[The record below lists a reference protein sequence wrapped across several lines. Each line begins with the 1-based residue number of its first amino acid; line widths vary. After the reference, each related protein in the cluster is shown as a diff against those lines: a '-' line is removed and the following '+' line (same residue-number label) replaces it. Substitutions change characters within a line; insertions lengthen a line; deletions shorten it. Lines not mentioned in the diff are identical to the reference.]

1 VGPIAS
7 GTANGAAAY
16 EGPGARIRVLV
27 VDDSAIARELLVRGL
42 SRESGIEV
50 VGTAEDAYAA
60 RDKIVFL
67 KPDVLTL
74 DVEMP
79 RMNGIAFLKK
89 LLPQYPLPV
98 VIVSGLTVEGSRHAL
113 EALDAGAV
121 AVVAKPAASDR
132 DGLAAMLAELAEAVK
147 DAARADVSKMRRGAV
162 LALARARRGARLE
175 RKPPAPPIG
184 ASGERFEAPGA
195 RRIIAI
201 GASTGGTM
209 ALNAII
215 PFFPESMPGTVV
227 VQHMPPVFTRLFA
240 ESLNRISK
248 VEVREA
254 QDGDL
259 VEPGLVLVA
268 PGDFHAKL
276 VSRGGTWK
284 VSCVPG
290 PKVSGHRPSVD
301 MLFSSVADVA
311 GDRAVGIL
319 LTGMGRD
326 GAEGLLRMRRAG
338 GRCLAQD
345 EASSVVFGMPKEA
358 WELGAAE
365 RLVSLDRAVDE
376 LLACLA
382 DSATPGRRTIQRHP
396 PIGRSAESTE

>member
-1 VGPIAS
+1 MPA
-7 GTANGAAAY
+7 AGA
-16 EGPGARIRVLV
+16 EPRARVRVLV
-27 VDDSAIARELLVRGL
+27 VDDSAIARELLERGL

-79 RMNGIAFLKK
+79 RMDGIEFLKK

-98 VIVSGLTVEGSRHAL
+98 VVVSGLTVEGSRHAL

-132 DGLAAMLAELAEAVK
+132 EGLTAMLAELAEAVK
-147 DAARADVSKMRRGAV
+147 DAARADVSKMRRSAV
-162 LALARARRGARLE
+162 LALAGARAGVRLE
-175 RKPPAPPIG
+175 RKPPTPPIG
-184 ASGERFEAPGA
+184 APGA
-195 RRIIAI
+195 GRIIAI
-201 GASTGGTM
+201 GASTGGTT
-209 ALNAII
+209 ALNMII
-215 PFFPESMPGTVV
+215 PLFPESMPGTIV

-259 VEPGLVLVA
+259 VKPGLVLVA
-268 PGDFHAKL
+268 PGDLHATL
-276 VSRGGTWK
+276 VSRGGIRK

-290 PKVSGHRPSVD
+290 PKISGHRPSVD
-301 MLFSSVADVA
+301 VLFSSVADVV
-311 GDRAVGIL
+311 GDKAVGLL

-326 GAEGLLRMRRAG
+326 GAAGLLRMRRAG
-338 GRCLAQD
+338 GRCLVQD

-365 RLVSLDRAVDE
+365 RLVSLDSAVDE
-376 LLACLA
+376 ILACLA
-382 DSATPGRRTIQRHP
+382 DSPHSGRRAAQRRP
-396 PIGRSAESTE
+396 PIGMSGEGVE